1 MLNLTPHAIV
11 ILNKDQEEVISFP
24 PSGTV
29 ARVSTSEKEVG
40 VWRHE
45 GDHIPIMVKQIGK
58 VVDVPLSEEGV
69 QFLVSAMVLAE
80 LGSEYHNIAFA
91 PDTGATAI
99 RNVGG
104 YILGVTR
111 LCTVPNK

>member
-1 MLNLTPHAIV
+1 M
-11 ILNKDQEEVISFP
+11 
-24 PSGTV
+24 
-29 ARVSTSEKEVG
+29 STSEKEVG